1 MVKLSGLIWVN
12 TAGPTVTATGM
23 VMLSPDVWNRNWPMK
38 VPGDAPPPGRAA
50 LLTPMVMVDGAV
62 PLEAE
67 AVNQLPPTAVLA
79 VALQFKVPDPCF
91 RICIDFEIWVPL
103 GLMETINFS

>member
-91 RICIDFEIWVPL
+91 RI
-103 GLMETINFS
+103 